1 MLTPSEIKRT
11 TFDRY
16 MGKGYR
22 AEDVDAFLKEVAA
35 DFTTLIDEKEDL
47 EKKLE
52 VLADKLEEYRQ
63 DEDSLRA
70 ALLGAQKL
78 GDSVIKDAKTKADI
92 IMRDATI
99 KAETMVS
106 NAQSK
111 IEREEVALAKMKHEV
126 AQFREKLIELYR
138 QHIELIQALPSED
151 PLETKA
157 TPAPAAE
164 QAAPAPQEKGPE
176 PVQEPV
182 LEQPLD
188 LPLAKEPDA
197 PVGEAEGKSED
208 PYQEPVIESSRFGPL
223 KFGQNYQIRGDEMR
237 K

>member
-35 DFTTLIDEKEDL
+35 DFTTLLEEKEDL
-47 EKKLE
+47 EKKME

-126 AQFREKLIELYR
+126 AQFREKLIALYR

-151 PLETKA
+151 PMPDA
-157 TPAPAAE
+157 APVPEVE
-164 QAAPAPQEKGPE
+164 QPAPAPQVEE
-176 PVQEPV
+176 PVSEIH
-182 LEQPLD
+182 
-188 LPLAKEPDA
+188 LPEENTFTAPSEETPKKE
-197 PVGEAEGKSED
+197 ED

-223 KFGQNYQIRGDEMR
+223 KFGSNYQIRGDEMR